1 MQKESSGSNYE
12 RHIGIMGTVKL
23 KRLNELEEELK
34 KTQEEI
40 DNINHEEENQD
51 KFYNIEYNSK
61 VKKLKDILWEIEL
74 IHLEALEYAVPKCFK
89 IKETVNS
96 IHAFRT
102 NKIFSDHGCLKLM
115 VTELLYIYDT
125 KSNQSHAFFDANREI
140 TLGYSLDEA
149 LDHIFSHYE
158 KITEAEYNK
167 FKKMVDNSIT
177 EEWGNELNEALTKAS
192 TETNH

>member
-1 MQKESSGSNYE
+1 
-12 RHIGIMGTVKL
+12 MGTVKL

-34 KTQEEI
+34 KVQEEI
-40 DNINHEEENQD
+40 GNINHEEGNQD
-51 KFYNIEYNSK
+51 KFYNIEHNSK
-61 VKKLKDILWEIEL
+61 VKKLKSILWEIEL
-74 IHLEALEYAVPKCFK
+74 INLEALEYAVPKCFK
-89 IKETVNS
+89 IKETVNG

-102 NKIFSDHGCLKLM
+102 HKIFSDHGCLKLM

-125 KSNQSHAFFDANREI
+125 KFNQSHAVFDANREI
-140 TLGYSLDEA
+140 TLGYSLKEA
-149 LDHIFSHYE
+149 LDHIFLHYE

-167 FKKMVDNSIT
+167 FKKMVDKSIT